1 MLKKH
6 LSKKPDLKKCSLSS
20 LNDQIIS
27 EWSGSSRSVSPIR
40 KKQRV
45 KSQGD
50 FKEIFGSLS
59 DQGKVRTEVER
70 HGDVSLNGVC
80 DRDVDTDLPWYWK
93 HAPRSLEQVAIHK
106 RKLKDVREALQGM
119 LENPSGTRILLLT
132 GPSGCSKST
141 VIERL
146 ANLLIPLYRTKAVG
160 NFPLVPKRGN
170 VESCVTQYSNDMV
183 VNGVPG
189 RDSFREFLAQAKY
202 RIGPN
207 LSLILVE
214 DMPNLFHT
222 DTRNL
227 FQHALLEWLYSSE
240 EVLPPLVICLTE
252 CEIETSDS
260 RADSFSIDN
269 VFSAEVVLNREILNH
284 PRLKRIKFN
293 PINATLMRSLLNN
306 VALRE
311 ASVLKASDKWS
322 QRVEVIETLARETGD
337 IRSALT
343 KFEFWAKSKFNS
355 PHLCTNDESISFFHA
370 IGKVIYGS
378 QKTEH
383 DSDVINTLFATSG
396 RLVANSNFKLGLLEN
411 YAAFNKGNFPI
422 SMASKILE
430 GLSASEVTRMAPES
444 LDFAIRNTRYSFSTL
459 KGSIPHNHG
468 KMYFP
473 VVWKMRGLQREFM
486 IQAQDYFNVSLYKYN
501 SVHLYRDIV
510 ETYGYYAPLIRN
522 RRKYRLQ
529 AIEHYMR
536 TLPVQERTQSSQV
549 PTSGGLDTDVEID
562 TEIDIFN
569 RIGGSITSLASDSTI
584 VATEDNESEIKRS
597 VEKLKGEMELKL
609 KKLVDLRENQE
620 LEKFGEPLDNEESED
635 LALLDDPIVDSGM
648 SESDDTDMDDDD
660 DDSLYEMLSQRAPR
674 NIQQPN
680 ESLSDPDLESL

>member
-40 KKQRV
+40 KKRRV

-93 HAPRSLEQVAIHK
+93 HAPRRLEQVAIHK

-119 LENPSGTRILLLT
+119 LENPGSTRILLLT

-141 VIERL
+141 VIEHL
-146 ANLLIPLYRTKAVG
+146 ANLLVPLYRTRTVG
-160 NFPLVPKRGN
+160 NSFLGPTGN
-170 VESCVTQYSNDMV
+170 VESCITQYSNDTII
-183 VNGVPG
+183 NGVPG
-189 RDSFREFLAQAKY
+189 KDNFSQFLAQAKY
-202 RIGPN
+202 RIGRN

-227 FQHALLEWLYSSE
+227 FQRALLEWLYSSE

-284 PRLKRIKFN
+284 PRLKRIRFN
-293 PINATLMRSLLNN
+293 PINATLMKGVLNN

-311 ASVLKASDKWS
+311 ANVLKANDKWG
-322 QRVEVIETLARETGD
+322 QRMEVIQALTRETGD

-343 KFEFWAKSKFNS
+343 KFEFWAKSKYYS
-355 PHLCTNDESISFFHA
+355 PHLYSNDESISFFHA

-378 QKTEH
+378 QKAEH
-383 DSDVINTLFATSG
+383 DSEVIDTLFATSG
-396 RLVANSNFKLGLLEN
+396 RLVANSTFKLGLLEN
-411 YAAFNKGNFPI
+411 YTVFNKGNFPI
-422 SMASKILE
+422 STASKILE
-430 GLSASEVTRMAPES
+430 GLSASDVTRMSPES
-444 LDFAIRNTRYSFSTL
+444 LDFAIRNTRHSFSTL
-459 KGSIPHNHG
+459 RGGVSYNHG

-536 TLPVQERTQSSQV
+536 TLPVQKQVQSRV
-549 PTSGGLDTDVEID
+549 PASEGLSTDVDIDVEID
-562 TEIDIFN
+562 IFS

-597 VEKLKGEMELKL
+597 VAKLKKEMELKL
-609 KKLVDLRENQE
+609 EKLVNLRENQE
-620 LEKFGEPLDNEESED
+620 LEKFGEPLDNEESEEY
-635 LALLDDPIVDSGM
+635 ALLDDPIVESGT
-648 SESDDTDMDDDD
+648 SDNEDTEVGDDDD
-660 DDSLYEMLSQRAPR
+660 DDSLYEILSQRAPR
-674 NIQQPN
+674 NLQPPD